1 MDIIDSRELQER
13 MDEIQYDLE
22 TLEMPDTEREDLR
35 TELVSL
41 QALKEEVEGYASDD
55 WRDGIQ
61 LIAEQDFTEYCQDLL
76 EDCGEIPRDLP
87 SYVVVDW
94 EATAENLRVDYS
106 EVDHEGTTY
115 LFRI

>member
-1 MDIIDSRELQER
+1 MDIIDTRDLQDR

-22 TLEMPDTEREDLR
+22 TLEMPDTERAVLME
-35 TELVSL
+35 ELASL
-41 QALKEEVEGYASDD
+41 ESLKEEVEGYASDT
-55 WRDGIQ
+55 WKDGVQ
-61 LIAEQDFTEYCQDLL
+61 LIPEEDFTEYCQELL

-94 EATAENLRVDYS
+94 EATAENLRMDYS